1 MARINGAARTPAP
14 SPVRPSSTAQT
25 SAASSTRTTSTT
37 TNAIT
42 RTPATSQSPTTN
54 TQHLIRQGETLSSI
68 AQRYGT
74 TVDNLLQANRQI
86 RNPNLIYAGQALN
99 IPRNANAPGQGR
111 GQAGGQY
118 VVRQGDTLSAIA
130 ARNNIGLEQLV
141 RANTQI
147 QNPNRI
153 YPGQVINLPGRQA
166 AAPAPARPNPS
177 RPNPMPSRPTPP
189 PSQPAPPAPPRVDA
203 TAPVGAIPRT
213 GNAFIDS
220 IAADAIRSQRM
231 TGVPASVTIAQAIL
245 ESGWGRSELTRQ
257 ANNYFGI
264 KGTGPAGSVT
274 MRTREVINGRET
286 YVNAQF
292 RKYNSAAESFADHAQ
307 FFIRN
312 PRYATAMQHTNDAF
326 RFAAEIHKAGY
337 ATDPNYT
344 KLLHGIMRQYDLTR
358 FDAIARNGNGT
369 PAPPPAAPAPAPA
382 PSTPPAAGTREHRVR
397 VGDTLSRIAQQYGT
411 TVAALQRANP
421 GITNPSL
428 IYPGQRIV
436 IPSSANGSQPT
447 PTPAPSTPPT
457 SGSPAPPSRGL
468 PRTEGMTTAQ
478 KFALYASYI
487 ERYGS
492 AQAKADLAAGRVVI
506 LGLRQETNTRA
517 NGGQGVYDDRIV
529 TLRKLPNGQ
538 FQVTEL
544 RANTEPS
551 SQYEDG
557 WSGRTRSPMGIDSNR
572 DGRLDLG
579 RLVDGTHEYVRA
591 NVGTKFGPIQ
601 PDGNNI
607 LMPTTSRPVVRD
619 TNHDGVFDERDRNR
633 NSFEGQT
640 MYFHRGGTT
649 NTYSAGCQTM
659 PQSEF
664 NRFWDSLGNQQRF
677 QYVLVTVG

>member
-1 MARINGAARTPAP
+1 MARMNG
-14 SPVRPSSTAQT
+14 V
-25 SAASSTRTTSTT
+25 
-37 TNAIT
+37 T
-42 RTPATSQSPTTN
+42 RTPSPSPNPTTG
-54 TQHLIRQGETLSSI
+54 TQHLIRRGETLSGI

-74 TVDNLLQANRQI
+74 TVDALMRANRQI
-86 RNPNLIYAGQALN
+86 RNPNLIYAGQTLT
-99 IPRNANAPGQGR
+99 IPSTRSTTAPPQTNT
-111 GQAGGQY
+111 GQY
-118 VVRQGDTLSAIA
+118 VVRAGDTLSDIA
-130 ARNNIGLEQLV
+130 ARNGIDLSQLV
-141 RANTQI
+141 KANLQI
-147 QNPNRI
+147 RNPNLI
-153 YPGQVINLPGRQA
+153 YPGQVVNLPGRQP
-166 AAPAPARPNPS
+166 AAPAPSVPTPT
-177 RPNPMPSRPTPP
+177 RPTPP
-189 PSQPAPPAPPRVDA
+189 PSPPTTPNPPRVD
-203 TAPVGAIPRT
+203 TTTPVGSIPRT

-220 IAADAIRSQRM
+220 IAADAIRSQRA

-245 ESGWGRSELTRQ
+245 ESGWGRSALTRQ

-274 MRTREVINGRET
+274 MRTREVLNGREV

-312 PRYATAMQHTNDAF
+312 PRYATAMRHTNDAF
-326 RFAAEIHKAGY
+326 RFAAEIHRAGY

-344 KLLHGIMRQYDLTR
+344 NLLHRIMREHDLTR
-358 FDAIARNGNGT
+358 FDAIARSGNT
-369 PAPPPAAPAPAPA
+369 VPSQPPAAPAP
-382 PSTPPAAGTREHRVR
+382 SNPPAAGTREHRVR
-397 VGDTLSRIAQQYGT
+397 IGDTLSGIAQQYGT

-421 GITNPSL
+421 SITNPNR

-436 IPSSANGSQPT
+436 IPGSG
-447 PTPAPSTPPT
+447 S
-457 SGSPAPPSRGL
+457 SPAPAPTPRPPSEPSAPTPPRTGL

-478 KFALYASYI
+478 KFALYANYI
-487 ERYGS
+487 ERHGS
-492 AQAKADLAAGRVVI
+492 EQAKADLAAGRTVI
-506 LGLRQETNTRA
+506 LGLRVQTNTRA
-517 NGGQGVYDDRIV
+517 NGGQGVYDDRFV

-544 RANTEPS
+544 RGNTEPS

-557 WSGRTRSPMGIDSNR
+557 WSGRTRRPMGVDSNR

-579 RLVDGTHEYVRA
+579 RLVDGTHEYMRA
-591 NVGTKFGPIQ
+591 NVGPNFGPTQ

-633 NSFEGQT
+633 NSFEGRT

-664 NRFWDSLGNQQRF
+664 NRFWSSLGNQQRF

>member
-1 MARINGAARTPAP
+1 MARIN
-14 SPVRPSSTAQT
+14 STARMPVT
-25 SAASSTRTTSTT
+25 SSR
-37 TNAIT
+37 N
-42 RTPATSQSPTTN
+42 PTTG
-54 TQHLIRQGETLSSI
+54 TQHLIRRGETLSGI

-74 TVDNLLQANRQI
+74 TVNAILQSNRHI
-86 RNPNLIYAGQALN
+86 RNANLIYAGQTLT
-99 IPRNANAPGQGR
+99 IPTTRDAGAANSTGS
-111 GQAGGQY
+111 QY
-118 VVRQGDTLSAIA
+118 VVRSGDTLSEIA
-130 ARNNIGLEQLV
+130 ARNGIDLARLI

-153 YPGQVINLPGRQA
+153 YPGQVINLPGRQTPPQA
-166 AAPAPARPNPS
+166 TAPQPSPAPSRPAPAPS
-177 RPNPMPSRPTPP
+177 RPATPV
-189 PSQPAPPAPPRVDA
+189 APQVNT

-220 IAADAIRSQRM
+220 IAADAIRSQRA

-245 ESGWGRSELTRQ
+245 ESGWGRSQLTRQ

-264 KGTGPAGSVT
+264 KGEGPAGSVT
-274 MRTREVINGRET
+274 MRTREVINGREV

-292 RKYNSAAESFADHAQ
+292 RRYNSAAESFTDHGQ

-312 PRYATAMQHTNDAF
+312 SRYATAMQHTNDAF
-326 RFAAEIHKAGY
+326 RFAAEIHRAGY

-344 KLLHGIMRQYDLTR
+344 NLLHRLIREYDLTR
-358 FDAIARNGNGT
+358 FDAIARSGNSMPNQPLAAPTSTPT
-369 PAPPPAAPAPAPA
+369 PAPSA
-382 PSTPPAAGTREHRVR
+382 PSVAGAREHRVR
-397 VGDTLSRIAQQYGT
+397 IGDTLSGIAQQYGT
-411 TVAALQRANP
+411 TVADLQRANP
-421 GITNPSL
+421 SITNPNL
-428 IYPGQRIV
+428 IYPGQRMV
-436 IPSSANGSQPT
+436 IPGSGSPGDRQPT
-447 PTPAPSTPPT
+447 PTPSNPPT
-457 SGSPAPPSRGL
+457 SGPATPPSRGL
-468 PRTEGMTTAQ
+468 PRTEGMTNAQ
-478 KFALYASYI
+478 KFALYSSYI
-487 ERYGS
+487 ERQGS
-492 AQAKADLAAGRVVI
+492 AQAKADLAAGRTVI
-506 LGLRQETNTRA
+506 LGLRVSTNTRA
-517 NGGQGVYDDRIV
+517 NNGQGIYDDRIV

-544 RANTEPS
+544 RANTEPG

-557 WSGRTRSPMGIDSNR
+557 WSGRTRRPMGVDSNR

-579 RLVDGTHEYVRA
+579 RLADGTHEYLRA
-591 NVGTKFGPIQ
+591 NVGSNFGPTQ

>member
-1 MARINGAARTPAP
+1 MGDLNAMARLNG
-14 SPVRPSSTAQT
+14 V
-25 SAASSTRTTSTT
+25 
-37 TNAIT
+37 T
-42 RTPATSQSPTTN
+42 RTPATSSQTPTTG
-54 TQHLIRQGETLSSI
+54 TQHLIRRGETLSGI

-74 TVDNLLQANRQI
+74 TVDALLQANRQI
-86 RNPNLIYAGQALN
+86 RNPNLIYAGQTLT
-99 IPRNANAPGQGR
+99 IPTTRNTSAPN
-111 GQAGGQY
+111 QAGSQAGSQY
-118 VVRQGDTLSAIA
+118 VVRRGDTLSEIA
-130 ARNNIGLEQLV
+130 ARNGIDLARLIK
-141 RANTQI
+141 ANTQI
-147 QNPNRI
+147 QNPNLI
-153 YPGQVINLPGRQA
+153 YPGQVINLPGRQVA
-166 AAPAPARPNPS
+166 TPAPARPNPVQPS
-177 RPNPMPSRPTPP
+177 PTQPGPVPSRPTPA
-189 PSQPAPPAPPRVDA
+189 PSQPTTPAPPRVDT
-203 TAPVGAIPRT
+203 TAPVGTIPRT

-220 IAADAIRSQRM
+220 IAADAIRSQRT

-274 MRTREVINGRET
+274 MRTREVFNGREV

-312 PRYATAMQHTNDAF
+312 PRYATAMRHTNDAF

-344 KLLHGIMRQYDLTR
+344 NLLHRLMREYDLTR
-358 FDAIARNGNGT
+358 FDAIARNGNAT
-369 PAPPPAAPAPAPA
+369 PAPAPAPA
-382 PSTPPAAGTREHRVR
+382 PSAPPAAGTREHRVR
-397 VGDTLSRIAQQYGT
+397 VGDTLSGIAQQYGT

-421 GITNPSL
+421 GITNPNL

-436 IPSSANGSQPT
+436 IPGSGSPNGSRPA

-457 SGSPAPPSRGL
+457 SGSPVPPTRGL

-478 KFALYASYI
+478 KFALYANYI
-487 ERYGS
+487 ERHGS
-492 AQAKADLAAGRVVI
+492 AQAKADLAAGRTVI
-506 LGLRQETNTRA
+506 LGLRVETNTRA

-544 RANTEPS
+544 RANTEPG

-557 WSGRTRSPMGIDSNR
+557 WSGRTRRPMGVDSNR

-579 RLVDGTHEYVRA
+579 RLVDGTHEYMRA
-591 NVGTKFGPIQ
+591 NVGPNFGPTQ

>member
-1 MARINGAARTPAP
+1 MARINGT
-14 SPVRPSSTAQT
+14 
-25 SAASSTRTTSTT
+25 
-37 TNAIT
+37 T
-42 RTPATSQSPTTN
+42 RTPATSQNPTTGV
-54 TQHLIRQGETLSSI
+54 QHLIRRGETLSGI

-74 TVDNLLQANRQI
+74 TVDALLQANRQI
-86 RNPNLIYAGQALN
+86 RNPNLIYAGQTLT
-99 IPRNANAPGQGR
+99 IPTGRSSAPNQTGSQGNS
-111 GQAGGQY
+111 QY
-118 VVRQGDTLSAIA
+118 VVRRGDTLSEIA
-130 ARNNIGLEQLV
+130 ARNGIDLGRLIK
-141 RANTQI
+141 ANVQI

-153 YPGQVINLPGRQA
+153 YPGQVINVPGRQA
-166 AAPAPARPNPS
+166 STPAPTPPRSTPAPTPT
-177 RPNPMPSRPTPP
+177 PAPSRPTT
-189 PSQPAPPAPPRVDA
+189 PAPPRVDT

-220 IAADAIRSQRM
+220 IAADAIRSQRT

-245 ESGWGRSELTRQ
+245 ESGWGRSALTRQ

-274 MRTREVINGRET
+274 MRTREVFNGREV

-312 PRYATAMQHTNDAF
+312 PRYATAMRHTNDAF

-344 KLLHGIMRQYDLTR
+344 NLLHRLMREYDLTR
-358 FDAIARNGNGT
+358 FDAIARSGSG
-369 PAPPPAAPAPAPA
+369 APSQPPAAPAPTPA
-382 PSTPPAAGTREHRVR
+382 PSAPPTAGTREHRVR
-397 VGDTLSRIAQQYGT
+397 VGDTLSGIAQQYGT

-421 GITNPSL
+421 SITNPNL

-436 IPSSANGSQPT
+436 IPGSGSTGSSRPA
-447 PTPAPSTPPT
+447 PAPSTPPT
-457 SGSPAPPSRGL
+457 AGSPTPPTRGL
-468 PRTEGMTTAQ
+468 PRTEGMTNAQ
-478 KFALYASYI
+478 KFALYANYI
-487 ERYGS
+487 ERHGS
-492 AQAKADLAAGRVVI
+492 AQAKADLAAGRTVI
-506 LGLRQETNTRA
+506 LGLRVSTNTRA
-517 NGGQGVYDDRIV
+517 NGGEGVYDDRIV
-529 TLRKLPNGQ
+529 TLRRLPNGQ

-544 RANTEPS
+544 RANTEPG

-557 WSGRTRSPMGIDSNR
+557 WSGRSRRPMGVDSNR

-579 RLVDGTHEYVRA
+579 RLVDGTHEYMRA
-591 NVGTKFGPIQ
+591 NVGPLFGPTQ

-633 NSFEGQT
+633 NSFEGRT

>member
-1 MARINGAARTPAP
+1 
-14 SPVRPSSTAQT
+14 
-25 SAASSTRTTSTT
+25 
-37 TNAIT
+37 
-42 RTPATSQSPTTN
+42 
-54 TQHLIRQGETLSSI
+54 
-68 AQRYGT
+68 
-74 TVDNLLQANRQI
+74 
-86 RNPNLIYAGQALN
+86 
-99 IPRNANAPGQGR
+99 
-111 GQAGGQY
+111 
-118 VVRQGDTLSAIA
+118 
-130 ARNNIGLEQLV
+130 
-141 RANTQI
+141 
-147 QNPNRI
+147 
-153 YPGQVINLPGRQA
+153 
-166 AAPAPARPNPS
+166 
-177 RPNPMPSRPTPP
+177 
-189 PSQPAPPAPPRVDA
+189 
-203 TAPVGAIPRT
+203 
-213 GNAFIDS
+213 
-220 IAADAIRSQRM
+220 M

-517 NGGQGVYDDRIV
+517 NGGQG
-529 TLRKLPNGQ
+529 L
-538 FQVTEL
+538 
-544 RANTEPS
+544 
-551 SQYEDG
+551 
-557 WSGRTRSPMGIDSNR
+557 
-572 DGRLDLG
+572 
-579 RLVDGTHEYVRA
+579 
-591 NVGTKFGPIQ
+591 
-601 PDGNNI
+601 
-607 LMPTTSRPVVRD
+607 
-619 TNHDGVFDERDRNR
+619 
-633 NSFEGQT
+633 
-640 MYFHRGGTT
+640 
-649 NTYSAGCQTM
+649 
-659 PQSEF
+659 
-664 NRFWDSLGNQQRF
+664 SLIHI
-677 QYVLVTVG
+677 

>member
-1 MARINGAARTPAP
+1 MARLNG
-14 SPVRPSSTAQT
+14 V
-25 SAASSTRTTSTT
+25 
-37 TNAIT
+37 T
-42 RTPATSQSPTTN
+42 RTPATSSQTPTTG
-54 TQHLIRQGETLSSI
+54 TQHMIRRGETLSGI

-74 TVDNLLQANRQI
+74 TVDALLQANRQI
-86 RNPNLIYAGQALN
+86 KNPNLIYAGQTLT
-99 IPRNANAPGQGR
+99 IPRNTSAPNQTR
-111 GQAGGQY
+111 GQAESQY
-118 VVRQGDTLSAIA
+118 VVRQGDTLSEIA
-130 ARNNIGLEQLV
+130 ARNGIDLGRLIK
-141 RANTQI
+141 ANTQI

-166 AAPAPARPNPS
+166 ATPAPARPNPS
-177 RPNPMPSRPTPP
+177 QPSPAQPGPAPARPTPA
-189 PSQPAPPAPPRVDA
+189 PSQPTTPAPPRVDT

-220 IAADAIRSQRM
+220 IAADAIRSQRT

-274 MRTREVINGRET
+274 MRTREVLNGREV

-344 KLLHGIMRQYDLTR
+344 KLLHSLMREYDLTR
-358 FDAIARNGNGT
+358 FDAIARNGNRAPTPT
-369 PAPPPAAPAPAPA
+369 PAPTPAPT
-382 PSTPPAAGTREHRVR
+382 TPPPAGTREHRVR
-397 VGDTLSRIAQQYGT
+397 VGDTLSGIAQQYGT

-421 GITNPSL
+421 GITNPNL

-436 IPSSANGSQPT
+436 IPGSGNANGSRPT
-447 PTPAPSTPPT
+447 PPPAPSTPPT
-457 SGSPAPPSRGL
+457 SGSPVPPTRGL

-478 KFALYASYI
+478 KFALYANYI
-487 ERYGS
+487 ERHGS

-506 LGLRQETNTRA
+506 LGLRVETNTRA

-529 TLRKLPNGQ
+529 TLRRLPNGQ

-557 WSGRTRSPMGIDSNR
+557 WSGRTRRPMGVDSNR

-579 RLVDGTHEYVRA
+579 RLVDGTHEYMRA
-591 NVGTKFGPIQ
+591 NVGPNFGPTQ